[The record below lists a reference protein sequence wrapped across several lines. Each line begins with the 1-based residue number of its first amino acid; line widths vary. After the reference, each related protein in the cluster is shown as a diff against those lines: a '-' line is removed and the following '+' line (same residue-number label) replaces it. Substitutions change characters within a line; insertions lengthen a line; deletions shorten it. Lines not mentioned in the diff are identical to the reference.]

1 MCSACFHAL
10 AVVFLAHH
18 YSAAHY
24 EFLLRSD
31 TQRPLR
37 VVMIRR
43 VTIAG
48 GTVPFEQGHEVH
60 ILMRCSPNMQLSP
73 SWHASTYIPICS
85 RSRRPVSGVQDQ
97 HGLGLVLPFGG
108 SLSQSRLGLP
118 RYIPG
123 LKDSVR
129 SHTPRVVTH

>member
-10 AVVFLAHH
+10 AVVFLANH

-24 EFLLRSD
+24 EFLPRSD

-48 GTVPFEQGHEVH
+48 GTVPFEQGHEVLAKH
-60 ILMRCSPNMQLSP
+60 AAISILVTGSRYFHLGMHLHTYLSAAAVDDQSPESKTN
-73 SWHASTYIPICS
+73 T
-85 RSRRPVSGVQDQ
+85 G
-97 HGLGLVLPFGG
+97 
-108 SLSQSRLGLP
+108 
-118 RYIPG
+118 
-123 LKDSVR
+123 
-129 SHTPRVVTH
+129 